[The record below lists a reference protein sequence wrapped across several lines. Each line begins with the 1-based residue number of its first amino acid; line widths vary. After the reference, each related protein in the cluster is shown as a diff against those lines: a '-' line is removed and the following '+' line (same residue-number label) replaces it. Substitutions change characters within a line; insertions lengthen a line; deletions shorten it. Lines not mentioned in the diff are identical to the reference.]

1 MRHNFNLPISHAVV
15 GGLVA
20 GSTAPLSSRL
30 QHQLAGLS
38 FYVHVHSIGSVA
50 ALVFDASERFDQVGI
65 IAIVGTSVG
74 CFILLCI
81 AVAFAVRASR
91 LSSRLSKSTA
101 IIEAQKNRLSEYDSF
116 QLEQELKKPL
126 PAQIAATYAHPD
138 DSSRFVVL
146 VQGAIGDILGF
157 VRPDVI
163 VNSEND
169 FLMLGRPFDK
179 NFSGTLRNLDGV
191 KDQGKRIVH
200 DSLEINLREK
210 LGNQP
215 LPVSVGSVFDTKTT
229 TLSGQGVKFILH
241 VVTVQP
247 HPQGGYYTDPKL
259 IPVFVQSCF
268 DKISDLLILDA
279 DIDTVLFP
287 LIGAGDG
294 GVSPVASADYLIPAI
309 VKQMA
314 RYKGMRVAYIVAF
327 RGVDLQ
333 ALEATAA
340 RSGLVSAATNV
351 QS

>member
-1 MRHNFNLPISHAVV
+1 
-15 GGLVA
+15 
-20 GSTAPLSSRL
+20 
-30 QHQLAGLS
+30 
-38 FYVHVHSIGSVA
+38 
-50 ALVFDASERFDQVGI
+50 
-65 IAIVGTSVG
+65 
-74 CFILLCI
+74 
-81 AVAFAVRASR
+81 
-91 LSSRLSKSTA
+91 
-101 IIEAQKNRLSEYDSF
+101 
-116 QLEQELKKPL
+116 
-126 PAQIAATYAHPD
+126 
-138 DSSRFVVL
+138 
-146 VQGAIGDILGF
+146 
-157 VRPDVI
+157 
-163 VNSEND
+163 
-169 FLMLGRPFDK
+169 MLGRPFDK